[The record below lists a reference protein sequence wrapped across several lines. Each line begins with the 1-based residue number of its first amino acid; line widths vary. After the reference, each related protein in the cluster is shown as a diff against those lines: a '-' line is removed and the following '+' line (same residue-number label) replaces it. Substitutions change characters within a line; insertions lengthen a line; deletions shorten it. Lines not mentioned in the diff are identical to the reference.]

1 MHAYL
6 HEVADFIKKIQ
17 KKGAYFA
24 IFLLMFPTV
33 AGAYVDPGSVS
44 ILLQVVL
51 AFFLGGLLTFKNK
64 IFRFIKSL
72 YRAITFKK

>member
-6 HEVADFIKKIQ
+6 YEVADFIKKIQ

-64 IFRFIKSL
+64 VFQFIKSL